1 MGGMVPDNPVAQ
13 YTKVPLLGD
22 IPILGLAF
30 RSENKTMSKDNLL
43 IFITPTIVRETDFRP
58 AASDFLQSSPQT
70 MKDPMNPNSWWDS
83 AERQGDWSNPLK
95 SPEDQAKTTVM
106 P

>member
-1 MGGMVPDNPVAQ
+1 MQ
-13 YTKVPLLGD
+13 
-22 IPILGLAF
+22 
-30 RSENKTMSKDNLL
+30 KDNLL
-43 IFITPTIVRETDFRP
+43 IFITPTIVRDTDFK
-58 AASDFLQSSPQT
+58 ATTTDFLKSTPQT

-95 SPEDQAKTTVM
+95 SADYQTPKTVM